1 MEVLFSEFTFFTLG
15 MLTGACVFWCINRFF
30 GAKDM
35 SEQKYEEFKEKNFQI
50 QKEKDEV
57 VDELKLHTE
66 KNTKLM
72 SELAFI
78 NEKLKESEIQFSIV
92 ETERNMISKGLEEQD
107 AKLTK
112 LNEVLQDKF
121 ENLANSILEEKSQRM
136 SALNEESLTNLL
148 SPLQDKIKSFEDQIR
163 SSQIEDSK
171 QRAGLLQEFKQMT
184 KLNQQMSSDAQNL
197 TKALTGESKTQG
209 NWGEMVLESILEK
222 SGLLKGREYNSQKNY
237 IANNG
242 RRLQPDVI
250 INLPE
255 NRHIIID
262 SKVSLT
268 AYEQYCSS
276 EDPILAEQ
284 FLKAHI
290 VSLKNHIKELSA
302 KNYPQLYQ
310 LQSLDFVLLFVPIES
325 AFGLGLQHES
335 DLFNSAFGQNIILVS
350 PTTLLA
356 TLRTI
361 ANIWRTEKQSKN
373 AIEIAKQSGALYDK
387 FVNFVKDLEGVGKY
401 IDMTG
406 RSYEKAMNKLYLGDG
421 NLIRRAEK
429 IRELGAKNTK
439 RLGK

>member
-1 MEVLFSEFTFFTLG
+1 MEVLFSELTFFTLG
-15 MLTGACVFWCINRFF
+15 MLTGACVFWCINHFF
-30 GAKDM
+30 GNKNESD
-35 SEQKYEEFKEKNFQI
+35 QRYEETKEKLFQL
-50 QKEKDEV
+50 QKEKDALATDVKSILNENK
-57 VDELKLHTE
+57 KLSEDLSKTNE
-66 KNTKLM
+66 NLRTAEMQLNT
-72 SELAFI
+72 
-78 NEKLKESEIQFSIV
+78 V
-92 ETERNMISKGLEEQD
+92 ETERNLISKGLEEQD
-107 AKLTK
+107 QKLSK

-121 ENLANSILEEKSQRM
+121 ENLANAILDEKSQRM
-136 SALNEESLTNLL
+136 SAINEQSLSNLL
-148 SPLQDKIKSFEDQIR
+148 SPLHDKIKSFEDQIR
-163 SSQIEDSK
+163 SNQLEDAK
-171 QRAGLLQEFKQMT
+171 QRATLLQEFKQMT

-222 SGLLKGREYNSQKNY
+222 SGLLKGREYNSQQSF
-237 IANNG
+237 ASTNG
-242 RRLQPDVI
+242 RRLKPDVI

-268 AYEQYCSS
+268 AYERYCSCN
-276 EDPILAEQ
+276 DPELADKY
-284 FLKAHI
+284 LKAHI
-290 VSLKNHIKELSA
+290 LSLKTHIKELSG

-325 AFGLGLQHES
+325 AFGLGLQHDA
-335 DLFNSAFGQNIILVS
+335 DLFSIAFKQNIILVS

-373 AIEIAKQSGALYDK
+373 AQEIARQSGALYDK

-401 IDMTG
+401 INMTG

-439 RLGK
+439 RLK